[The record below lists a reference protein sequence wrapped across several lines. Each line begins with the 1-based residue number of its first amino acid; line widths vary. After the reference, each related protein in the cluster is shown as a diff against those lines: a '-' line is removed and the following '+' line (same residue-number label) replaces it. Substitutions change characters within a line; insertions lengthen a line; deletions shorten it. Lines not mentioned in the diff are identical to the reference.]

1 MKAII
6 YREVDVSNICKYC
19 GYPLDVSTHL
29 CLHCRIE
36 ENLKKNDFVS
46 RKALWSD
53 ECFTK
58 NFHHENFCTHT
69 YRELPYAKFQKIDCV
84 QFCQYNNL
92 FGVCFFYDQ
101 RSTQSY
107 YGYVDDN
114 NHIIIP
120 LVYEKLGKP
129 NETGILSAKLNGR
142 YGVISIDN
150 QIIVPF
156 EYDYLDSFYDGLAR
170 FEKEGQKGYINIHGQ
185 QVINLPS
192 SCQETHNF
200 QKGQAKVGMRING
213 KCLYGFIDKAGKFII
228 SPAYDFAELY
238 ADKYYRV
245 RKNLAHVFLIDRQGF
260 QILNYGT
267 KQQIALPLDKYY
279 IYGIICGQLI
289 KVARYKK
296 SMSYNEDDQLLWGVI
311 DISIH
316 EVVPLEYSSSQI
328 KLIEG
333 DYILIKEDTGWHYWT
348 SIIGINGS
356 RIPLPESCSSVE
368 YMHKCQIFKL
378 RTKMTCV
385 YGLLSFEHGSLK
397 VIAPLIF
404 EKIIP
409 CLKRH
414 SMFKYNGLWGILSHE
429 TGMII
434 IQPQFHKALKS
445 GDSIYVRS
453 DKQCGFFTPNA
464 NTDIL
469 SFTPCSIEEWE
480 DIVRCKHSPKHNVTH
495 GLNGMSFLQHL
506 GWEYIYTNNLTGV
519 VSIDTMKIIIPP
531 IYNAIRIINPDKN
544 NRPLIVVV
552 KKYENSYG
560 LMKTNGVLLTPCI
573 HNDINED
580 DIMRIINGCHKSNK
594 IDMSLN
600 ENTTV

>member
-213 KCLYGFIDKAGKFII
+213 KCLYGFI
-228 SPAYDFAELY
+228 
-238 ADKYYRV
+238 
-245 RKNLAHVFLIDRQGF
+245 
-260 QILNYGT
+260 
-267 KQQIALPLDKYY
+267 
-279 IYGIICGQLI
+279 
-289 KVARYKK
+289 
-296 SMSYNEDDQLLWGVI
+296 
-311 DISIH
+311 
-316 EVVPLEYSSSQI
+316 
-328 KLIEG
+328 
-333 DYILIKEDTGWHYWT
+333 
-348 SIIGINGS
+348 
-356 RIPLPESCSSVE
+356 
-368 YMHKCQIFKL
+368 
-378 RTKMTCV
+378 
-385 YGLLSFEHGSLK
+385 
-397 VIAPLIF
+397 
-404 EKIIP
+404 
-409 CLKRH
+409 
-414 SMFKYNGLWGILSHE
+414 
-429 TGMII
+429 
-434 IQPQFHKALKS
+434 
-445 GDSIYVRS
+445 
-453 DKQCGFFTPNA
+453 
-464 NTDIL
+464 
-469 SFTPCSIEEWE
+469 
-480 DIVRCKHSPKHNVTH
+480 
-495 GLNGMSFLQHL
+495 
-506 GWEYIYTNNLTGV
+506 
-519 VSIDTMKIIIPP
+519 
-531 IYNAIRIINPDKN
+531 
-544 NRPLIVVV
+544 
-552 KKYENSYG
+552 
-560 LMKTNGVLLTPCI
+560 
-573 HNDINED
+573 
-580 DIMRIINGCHKSNK
+580 
-594 IDMSLN
+594 
-600 ENTTV
+600 